1 MLTTEQLNAI
11 KERAEKATA
20 GPWEARKWSGP
31 TNDQFFV
38 RQYGESETKEIAT
51 AWQGV
56 RYPRMPEICG
66 EEAKANAIFIAH
78 SRTDIQALITEV
90 ERLQKENAFRQKLVE
105 TLSRYIP
112 NGELLRGDSDD

>member
-20 GPWEARKWSGP
+20 GPWEVRKWSVP

-38 RQYGESETKEIAT
+38 RQSGESETKEIAT

-66 EEAKANAIFIAH
+66 EEAKSNAIFIAH
-78 SRTDIQALITEV
+78 SRTDIPALIAEV
-90 ERLQKENAFRQKLVE
+90 ERLQKENAFRQKLVAI
-105 TLSRYIP
+105 LSRDIR
-112 NGELLRGDSDD
+112 NGELLRGGAND